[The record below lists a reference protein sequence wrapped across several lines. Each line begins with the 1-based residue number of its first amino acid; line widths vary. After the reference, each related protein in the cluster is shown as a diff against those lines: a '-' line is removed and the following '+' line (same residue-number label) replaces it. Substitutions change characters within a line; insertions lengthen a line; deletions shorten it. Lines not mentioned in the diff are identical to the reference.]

1 MNDLKQFDHI
11 IRSDD
16 FLEIVPRGYSKA
28 TGINELCSYLNIDG
42 EDVYVFGD
50 SYNDLSMLQ
59 AVKHSIVM
67 GNGDEKAKEIAG
79 FVTHDC
85 ADDGIEYACKHYGL
99 I

>member
-1 MNDLKQFDHI
+1 
-11 IRSDD
+11 
-16 FLEIVPRGYSKA
+16 
-28 TGINELCSYLNIDG
+28 
-42 EDVYVFGD
+42 
-50 SYNDLSMLQ
+50 MLQ

-67 GNGDEKAKEIAG
+67 GNGDEKAKEIAE